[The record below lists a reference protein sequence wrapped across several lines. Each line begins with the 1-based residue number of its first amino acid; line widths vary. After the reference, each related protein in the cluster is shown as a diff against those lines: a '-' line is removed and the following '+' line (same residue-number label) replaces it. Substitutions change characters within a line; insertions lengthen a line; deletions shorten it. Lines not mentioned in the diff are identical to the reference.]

1 VTEPGDHGELTQP
14 DRPTVEP
21 VPDPA
26 ERPVPAWRRPT
37 RGENRIA
44 VAVAIL
50 AAAAL
55 QLFLSQQFTLIHPRW
70 LLPAL
75 EVALLASLT
84 VINPLHMDRHTPLG
98 RNLGLLLVAIISVD
112 NGISAVLLDTKLI
125 GGTAGNDA
133 GPLLAS
139 AASIYLTNIIAF
151 GIWYWELDRDGPLAR
166 AAALSPHPDFLFPQ
180 MTQEHLVSE
189 HWEPHF
195 GDYLYVSFTNATA
208 FSPTDTMPLTRGV
221 KFLMALQS
229 ARSPYPPPPWSSPAP
244 STSSNKATE
253 PALSTRCAS
262 RAHRW

>member
-1 VTEPGDHGELTQP
+1 MAATGVGGCPAGLVDGHQPTAHGP
-14 DRPTVEP
+14 P
-21 VPDPA
+21 
-26 ERPVPAWRRPT
+26 
-37 RGENRIA
+37 
-44 VAVAIL
+44 
-50 AAAAL
+50 
-55 QLFLSQQFTLIHPRW
+55 H
-70 LLPAL
+70 
-75 EVALLASLT
+75 
-84 VINPLHMDRHTPLG
+84 PLG

-229 ARSPYPPPPWSSPAP
+229 AI
-244 STSSNKATE
+244 
-253 PALSTRCAS
+253 ALSTTALVIA
-262 RAHRW
+262 RAINILK